1 MKNKKKTPPKK
12 TANKSLDQSAS
23 STSKKPRAAPKC
35 GECGEEGITSMQILI
50 LYIFFTGDGII
61 KFLSKYVR
69 SWLTAATSDF
79 CLLSPKYGTSKIKI
93 AVSY

>member
-12 TANKSLDQSAS
+12 TANKSLDQSTS

-50 LYIFFTGDGII
+50 LYI
-61 KFLSKYVR
+61 
-69 SWLTAATSDF
+69 
-79 CLLSPKYGTSKIKI
+79 
-93 AVSY
+93 